1 MRPFKLLSIVA
12 KEADCANLL
21 QNFKR
26 RNQFSCHKHQPS
38 WIPFVGTL
46 SAELHH
52 FIFSHV
58 SSYASPSQKRGFIP
72 GSLILRDVTCWP
84 CNKAEFPFPIHT
96 YGLSNSR
103 PGKRLVSFERSL
115 LARSMHHAGCA
126 GWLMACRNIA
136 VHRQIEKDAGS
147 NHGERSKL
155 LGDKLVLQGLMF
167 HGHHGVYDEEKKL
180 GQKFRVDV
188 DVWLDLRKA
197 GATDQLEYSVSYAEI
212 YRIIKKI
219 LEGPPHALLESVAT
233 AIAFDIFKNFPAITD
248 VRVKVGK
255 PHVAVEGVVDY
266 LGVEIFRSNA
276 V

>member
-1 MRPFKLLSIVA
+1 MNYCLLINTFRIRYIAGHISGKLCKDFELLLFGCYAAGIHRRSGQICSCHCYKMRPFKLLSIVA

-212 YRIIKKI
+212 YRC
-219 LEGPPHALLESVAT
+219 
-233 AIAFDIFKNFPAITD
+233 
-248 VRVKVGK
+248 
-255 PHVAVEGVVDY
+255 
-266 LGVEIFRSNA
+266 
-276 V
+276 